1 VQIGLVGLPLAGK
14 TTFFNLLT
22 GLQQETG
29 LTGKGTVHLGSAA
42 VPDPRLDYLFQLY
55 KPAKKVN
62 ARIQFKDIPGVRFDQ
77 GTSLAAK
84 IWEEVRGADALVQV
98 VRAFRNRLVSSA
110 AGEPNPF
117 KEINDFASELLL
129 ADMVSIEN
137 RLERI
142 KQAPKPPKNAEF
154 QVAVLEKILTA
165 LEDEQPAGSVPLDQ
179 EERQVIAGHNFF
191 SEKPLIIAVNLDQ
204 DQFASGNYPEREKLL
219 DYASRFNL
227 PVIEACALI
236 EAEISELH
244 PEDRPEFLA
253 DPGINEPGIS
263 RLARVVYEHL
273 GLISFFTVGEDE
285 VRAWSIHRGT
295 AAKQAAG
302 KVHTDME
309 RGFIRAEI
317 VHFNDLFTL
326 GSVAKAREKGLFR
339 LEGKDYQVQDGDII
353 NFRFNV

>member
-1 VQIGLVGLPLAGK
+1 
-14 TTFFNLLT
+14 
-22 GLQQETG
+22 
-29 LTGKGTVHLGSAA
+29 
-42 VPDPRLDYLFQLY
+42 
-55 KPAKKVN
+55 
-62 ARIQFKDIPGVRFDQ
+62 
-77 GTSLAAK
+77 
-84 IWEEVRGADALVQV
+84 
-98 VRAFRNRLVSSA
+98 
-110 AGEPNPF
+110 
-117 KEINDFASELLL
+117 
-129 ADMVSIEN
+129 M
-137 RLERI
+137 
-142 KQAPKPPKNAEF
+142 
-154 QVAVLEKILTA
+154 
-165 LEDEQPAGSVPLDQ
+165 
-179 EERQVIAGHNFF
+179 
-191 SEKPLIIAVNLDQ
+191 
-204 DQFASGNYPEREKLL
+204 
-219 DYASRFNL
+219 
-227 PVIEACALI
+227 
-236 EAEISELH
+236 H

-253 DPGINEPGIS
+253 DLGINEPGIS